1 MQCDVFYLQK
11 TSVMGNDKISSGKK
25 WMDTLLDGG
34 FDKGQLYVVG
44 GAGVNWLEDFIRQT
58 AVNIGLSGKRVLLF
72 SLEQTATSFV
82 RRIVELE
89 MDTSLYGDLSNGD
102 LSRSYKVEKTV
113 EVLKKT
119 EIYVDDESDATI
131 DYIVKQVRKVVWEKS
146 IDVICVDMLTLVR
159 RESDVYE
166 SHIQQL
172 ISKLSVLAKE
182 KNKTV
187 IASLRVNRNLTS
199 INAYGN
205 IAGLKNLIY
214 IKSSP
219 RDHTC
224 IKIKYYPNMVLFSE
238 ALIKLRHAANY
249 NILESEMVFV
259 HWACDINSI

>member
-1 MQCDVFYLQK
+1 
-11 TSVMGNDKISSGKK
+11 
-25 WMDTLLDGG
+25 
-34 FDKGQLYVVG
+34 
-44 GAGVNWLEDFIRQT
+44 
-58 AVNIGLSGKRVLLF
+58 
-72 SLEQTATSFV
+72 
-82 RRIVELE
+82 
-89 MDTSLYGDLSNGD
+89 MDTSLYGDLS
-102 LSRSYKVEKTV
+102 RSDKVEKTV

-119 EIYVDDESDATI
+119 EIYVDDEQDATI

-238 ALIKLRHAANY
+238 AWIKLRHAANY
-249 NILESEMVFV
+249 NLLESEMVFV